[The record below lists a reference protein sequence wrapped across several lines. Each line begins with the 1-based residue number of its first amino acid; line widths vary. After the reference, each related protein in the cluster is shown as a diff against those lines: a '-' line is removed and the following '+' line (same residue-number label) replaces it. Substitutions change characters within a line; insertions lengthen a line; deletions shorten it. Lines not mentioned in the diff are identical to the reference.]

1 MRRELPGHSYWRHQ
15 LSVRVEWV
23 EGECSLAQMDQTLGD
38 PDHEEVVLVLGVVLG
53 QLSQHRGQ
61 PRIVGSCSKP
71 SKAKHGVVANLRVC
85 NMGDED
91 GQLGGRRQRPWPY
104 FLSSSSSSPFLS
116 SFCSCSLKLHKQ
128 SCQLV
133 YMSYLVYIFFSLKQ

>member
-38 PDHEEVVLVLGVVLG
+38 PDHEEVVLVHGVVLG
-53 QLSQHRGQ
+53 QLPQHRGQ

-71 SKAKHGVVANLRVC
+71 SKAKHGVVANLHVC
-85 NMGDED
+85 DMGDED
-91 GQLGGRRQRPWPY
+91 GQLGVGDRDHGLISSHPLPRH
-104 FLSSSSSSPFLS
+104 LSCHPSAPV
-116 SFCSCSLKLHKQ
+116 H
-128 SCQLV
+128 
-133 YMSYLVYIFFSLKQ
+133 